1 LHVLKKSTLA
11 NLTPNQKPKLKV
23 PIIEGIIM
31 PHIIEIMGKTKV
43 VVKNGEVIEVG
54 ESELEWCP
62 LIDKLSGIQKIT
74 SEEVRKNVES
84 KIKDYGM
91 FTAKRH
97 LLGCDTFV
105 AFGASEIMMSGLRSG
120 FLDATVTACDGAG
133 TVISSN
139 PELVQGIGGRMSGLV
154 ETEPIE
160 DVITGIQKLGGTVLD
175 TKTASIDPVGGVK
188 KAAELGYKKVA
199 VTIADSKT
207 AKTLRELETEFG
219 LELIVIAVHVTGVSK
234 EEAQSL
240 LENSDLVTGCA
251 SKYIR
256 ELAKPIV
263 QVAAAIPLF
272 ALTKKGKEL
281 VIEREKD
288 IENPILITTTELPVV
303 PKHKQ
308 PRELK

>member
-1 LHVLKKSTLA
+1 
-11 NLTPNQKPKLKV
+11 
-23 PIIEGIIM
+23 M
-31 PHIIEIMGKTKV
+31 PHIMEIMGKTRV
-43 VVKNGEVIEVG
+43 VVKDGEVIEVG

-62 LIDKLSGIQKIT
+62 LIDKLSGVQKIT
-74 SEEVRKNVES
+74 SEEVKKNVES

-97 LLGCDTFV
+97 LLGHDTFV

-133 TVISSN
+133 TVISNN
-139 PELVQGIGGRMSGLV
+139 PELVQGMGGRMSGLV

-160 DVITGIQKLGGTVLD
+160 DVINGIQKLGGIVLD

-188 KAAELGYKKVA
+188 KAAELDYKKVA
-199 VTIADSKT
+199 VTSADSKT
-207 AKTLRELETEFG
+207 AKNLRELEAELG
-219 LELIVIAVHVTGVSK
+219 LDLIIIAVHVTGVSK
-234 EEAQSL
+234 DEAQGL
-240 LENSDLVTGCA
+240 LENSDLVTSCA

-281 VIEREKD
+281 VIEREIY
-288 IENPILITTTELPVV
+288 IESPILITTTELPVV
-303 PKHKQ
+303 PRHKQ
-308 PRELK
+308 PRDLK

>member
-1 LHVLKKSTLA
+1 
-11 NLTPNQKPKLKV
+11 
-23 PIIEGIIM
+23 
-31 PHIIEIMGKTKV
+31 
-43 VVKNGEVIEVG
+43 
-54 ESELEWCP
+54 
-62 LIDKLSGIQKIT
+62 
-74 SEEVRKNVES
+74 
-84 KIKDYGM
+84 M

-97 LLGCDTFV
+97 LLGRDTFV

-133 TVISSN
+133 TVVSNN

-207 AKTLRELETEFG
+207 AKKLRELEAEFG

-256 ELAKPIV
+256 EFAKPIV

-288 IENPILITTTELPVV
+288 IESPLLITTTELPVV
-303 PKHKQ
+303 PEHKQ
-308 PRELK
+308 PRYLK

>member
-1 LHVLKKSTLA
+1 MLP
-11 NLTPNQKPKLKV
+11 NLTPRQRPKLKV

-31 PHIIEIMGKTKV
+31 AHILEIMGKTRV

-62 LIDKLSGIQKIT
+62 LIDKLSGVQKIT
-74 SEEVRKNVES
+74 SEEVKKDVES

-91 FTAKRH
+91 FTARRKI
-97 LLGCDTFV
+97 LGHDTFV
-105 AFGASEIMMSGLRSG
+105 TFGASEIMMSGLRSG

-133 TVISSN
+133 TVISNN
-139 PELVQGIGGRMSGLV
+139 PELVQGIGGRMSGLI

-160 DVITGIQKLGGTVLD
+160 DVINGIQKLSGTVLD
-175 TKTASIDPVGGVK
+175 NKTAVIDPVSGVK
-188 KAAELGYKKVA
+188 KAAELGYKKIA

-207 AKTLRELETEFG
+207 AKKLRELEA
-219 LELIVIAVHVTGVSK
+219 ELDLDLIIIAVHVTGISK
-234 EEAQSL
+234 EEAQGL

-251 SKYIR
+251 SKHIR

-272 ALTKKGKEL
+272 IITQKGKEL
-281 VIEREKD
+281 VIERIKD
-288 IENPILITTTELPVV
+288 IKSPILITTTELPVV
-303 PKHKQ
+303 PGHKQ

>member
-1 LHVLKKSTLA
+1 
-11 NLTPNQKPKLKV
+11 
-23 PIIEGIIM
+23 M
-31 PHIIEIMGKTKV
+31 PHIMEIMGKTRV
-43 VVKNGEVIEVG
+43 VVKDGEVIEVG

-62 LIDKLSGIQKIT
+62 LIDKLSGVQKIT
-74 SEEVRKNVES
+74 SEKVKKNVES

-97 LLGCDTFV
+97 LLGHDTFV

-133 TVISSN
+133 TVISDN
-139 PELVQGIGGRMSGLV
+139 PELVQGMGGRMSGLV

-160 DVITGIQKLGGTVLD
+160 DVINGIQKLGGIVLD

-188 KAAELGYKKVA
+188 KAAELDYKKVA
-199 VTIADSKT
+199 VTTADSKT
-207 AKTLRELETEFG
+207 AKNLRELETE
-219 LELIVIAVHVTGVSK
+219 LRLDLIIIAVHVTGVSK
-234 EEAQSL
+234 EEAQGL
-240 LENSDLVTGCA
+240 LENSDLVTSCA

-281 VIEREKD
+281 VIEREID
-288 IENPILITTTELPVV
+288 IESPILITTTELPVV

-308 PRELK
+308 PRDLK